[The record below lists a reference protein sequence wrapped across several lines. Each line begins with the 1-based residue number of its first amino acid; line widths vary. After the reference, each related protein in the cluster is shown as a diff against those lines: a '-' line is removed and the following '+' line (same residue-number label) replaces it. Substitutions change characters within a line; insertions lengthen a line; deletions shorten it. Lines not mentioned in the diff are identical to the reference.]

1 MGKCSEKCEIYSRVT
16 GYYRPVSNWNR
27 GKQQEFKDMKMFEVE
42 KKCPKK

>member
-16 GYYRPVSNWNR
+16 GYYRPIANWTK
-27 GKQQEFKDMKMFEVE
+27 GKQEEFRERKPFEV

>member
-16 GYYRPVSNWNR
+16 GYYRPVSTWNR
-27 GKQQEFKDMKMFEVE
+27 GQQQEFKDRKMFEVE